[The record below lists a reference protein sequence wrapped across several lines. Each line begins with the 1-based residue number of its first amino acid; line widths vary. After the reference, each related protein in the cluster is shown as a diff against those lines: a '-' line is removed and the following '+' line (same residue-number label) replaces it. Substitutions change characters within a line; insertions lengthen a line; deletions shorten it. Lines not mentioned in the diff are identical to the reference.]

1 MKTFKILSFLMIMF
15 TLLVNACQNKDE
27 FVETNAVIS
36 EPEKTTDTIS
46 VIDPDDTAPISS
58 GVECVGKVELPPQAK
73 YSIHAKVGG
82 FVKSVYLIEGQPVK
96 KGSVLAVIESPEFA
110 SLQKEFLRAS
120 ANYSFAKNN
129 YDRKTKLAESQSIS
143 EKELQ
148 KSKMELN
155 ATNADFIGLKAELE
169 LMGFQP
175 NEIEKGIIQKNLA
188 LISPVSGYVIMANIN
203 NGQKVNPEDLLFEI
217 IDKSQVHIKMQVNS
231 KDVRKLK
238 EGDKFTVTIPGEKL
252 KFSGELHYINKQIEE
267 ETNTVIIHGHLD
279 NIADASNLLV
289 GSMVFIKF

>member
-1 MKTFKILSFLMIMF
+1 
-15 TLLVNACQNKDE
+15 
-27 FVETNAVIS
+27 
-36 EPEKTTDTIS
+36 
-46 VIDPDDTAPISS
+46 
-58 GVECVGKVELPPQAK
+58 
-73 YSIHAKVGG
+73 
-82 FVKSVYLIEGQPVK
+82 
-96 KGSVLAVIESPEFA
+96 
-110 SLQKEFLRAS
+110 
-120 ANYSFAKNN
+120 
-129 YDRKTKLAESQSIS
+129 
-143 EKELQ
+143 
-148 KSKMELN
+148 KMELN